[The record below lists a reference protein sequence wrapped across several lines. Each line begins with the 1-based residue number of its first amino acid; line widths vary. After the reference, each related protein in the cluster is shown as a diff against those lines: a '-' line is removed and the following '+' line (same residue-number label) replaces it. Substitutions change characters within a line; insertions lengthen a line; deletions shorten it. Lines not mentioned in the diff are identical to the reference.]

1 MVNSTYMVQISLTIG
16 LWMESM
22 IKCPTYP
29 PCGLTLIGS
38 LDTGYKVQGG
48 GGGLEKTGSGS
59 SNFVLLKMGG
69 SLKMQHQ
76 FRVGQSKI

>member
-16 LWMESM
+16 LGMESM

-48 GGGLEKTGSGS
+48 GGRAGKNREWVIKFCTAKNGWLIENATPVS
-59 SNFVLLKMGG
+59 GG
-69 SLKMQHQ
+69 SK
-76 FRVGQSKI
+76 